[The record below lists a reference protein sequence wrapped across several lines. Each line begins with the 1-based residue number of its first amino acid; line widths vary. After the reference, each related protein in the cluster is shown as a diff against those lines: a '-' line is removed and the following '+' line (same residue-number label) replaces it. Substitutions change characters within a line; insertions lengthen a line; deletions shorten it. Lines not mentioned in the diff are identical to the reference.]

1 MISRNIEDFVLQIL
15 HSYNKICFISGPRQS
30 GKTTFSKM
38 ILEHFQQSSY
48 INWDII
54 NHQKKIIK
62 DPYFFENENRDLQ
75 KRFLVVFDEIHKY
88 KDWKNYLKGCYDGY
102 KDDFNFLVTG
112 SGRLDLFKKGGDS
125 LFGRYFAVNLFP
137 FTLGE
142 LENKKFISWDEF
154 EQILLNGFELKSFKT
169 TYEQLW
175 SFSGFPEPFLKN
187 NIEFYNIWANER
199 KKTVIK
205 EDIRDAYYIKDISNI
220 EILSTLLP
228 FKVGSPLSVN
238 SIREDLNVAFD
249 SIKKWLLILEQFYY
263 IFTVKPYSKSLPR
276 AIKKENKVYLY
287 DWVEIED
294 NAAKFENLV
303 ALHLFKTI
311 TLWTQTGKG
320 NFDLYYLRDKEKRE
334 VDFLVT
340 KDNQLLF
347 LVEVKLNDTD
357 LSKNLLY
364 FQEKL
369 KVPYAI
375 QVVSKS
381 GVLKKLKRN
390 NYVQYII
397 SADNFLY
404 YLL

>member
-1 MISRNIEDFVLQIL
+1 MISRNIEDLVLQIL
-15 HSYNKICFISGPRQS
+15 NSYNKICFISGPRQS

-38 ILEHFQQSSY
+38 ILERFQQGSY

-75 KRFLVVFDEIHKY
+75 ERFLVVFDEIHKY

-102 KDDFNFLVTG
+102 KDEFNFLVTG

-125 LFGRYFAVNLFP
+125 LFGRYFALNLFP

-154 EQILLNGFELKSFKT
+154 EQILLNGFEFKSFKT

-175 SFSGFPEPFLKN
+175 NFSGFPEPFLKN

-228 FKVGSPLSVN
+228 FKVGSPLSIN

-303 ALHLFKTI
+303 ALHLYKTI

-334 VDFLVT
+334 VDFLVN

-390 NYVQYII
+390 NYVQYMI

>member
-1 MISRNIEDFVLQIL
+1 MISRNIEDLVLQIL
-15 HSYNKICFISGPRQS
+15 NSYNKICFISGPRQS
-30 GKTTFSKM
+30 GKTTFLKM
-38 ILEHFQQSSY
+38 ILERFQQGSY

-75 KRFLVVFDEIHKY
+75 ERFLVVFDEIHKY

-102 KDDFNFLVTG
+102 KDEFNFLVTG

-125 LFGRYFAVNLFP
+125 LFGRYFALNLFP

-154 EQILLNGFELKSFKT
+154 EQILLNGFEFKSFKT

-175 SFSGFPEPFLKN
+175 NFSGFPEPFLKN

-228 FKVGSPLSVN
+228 FKVGSPLSIN

-303 ALHLFKTI
+303 ALHLYKTI

-334 VDFLVT
+334 VDFLVN

-390 NYVQYII
+390 NYVQYMI

>member
-1 MISRNIEDFVLQIL
+1 MISRNIEEFVLQIL
-15 HSYNKICFISGPRQS
+15 NSYNKICFISGPRQS

-38 ILEHFQQSSY
+38 ILERFQQGSY

-75 KRFLVVFDEIHKY
+75 ERFLVVFDEIHKY

-102 KDDFNFLVTG
+102 KDEFNFLVTG

-125 LFGRYFAVNLFP
+125 LFGRYFALNLFP

-154 EQILLNGFELKSFKT
+154 EQILLNGFEFKSFKT

-175 SFSGFPEPFLKN
+175 NFSGFPEPFLKN

-228 FKVGSPLSVN
+228 FKVGSPLSIN

-303 ALHLFKTI
+303 ALHLYKTI

-334 VDFLVT
+334 VDFLVN

-390 NYVQYII
+390 NYVQYMI

>member
-1 MISRNIEDFVLQIL
+1 MISRNIEEFVLQIL
-15 HSYNKICFISGPRQS
+15 NSYNKICFISGPRQS

-38 ILEHFQQSSY
+38 ILERFQQGSY

-75 KRFLVVFDEIHKY
+75 ERFLVVFDEIHKY

-102 KDDFNFLVTG
+102 KDEFNFLVTG

-125 LFGRYFAVNLFP
+125 LFGRYFALNLFP

-154 EQILLNGFELKSFKT
+154 EQILLNGFEFKSFKT
-169 TYEQLW
+169 TYEQLL

-228 FKVGSPLSVN
+228 FKVGSPLSIN

-303 ALHLFKTI
+303 ALHLYKTI

-334 VDFLVT
+334 VDFLVN

-390 NYVQYII
+390 NYVQYMI